1 MNNFPVLMGD
11 DKKLGKSIA
20 WVKHL
25 FGFWLANALIS
36 NLSTINLNFF
46 STMLWYKDFRGNS
59 TNRDK
64 DEKR

>member
-1 MNNFPVLMGD
+1 MGD

-46 STMLWYKDFRGNS
+46 QRCCDIKILEEIQQTEIKMKKDKALSGL
-59 TNRDK
+59 
-64 DEKR
+64 